1 MGDNH
6 QGELSMEL
14 TRAQLLD
21 ERADLE
27 LKLGAIEADIAG
39 VKAEMAARLGGIE
52 GEAQRLRSR
61 LGQINAEIS
70 AREANDAMVPT
81 ISDHALLRYIERV
94 HGIDVDAMKNAL
106 LTETVVL
113 AIKSGATAV
122 KSPAGTMV
130 IKGSTVVTFLDPD
143 MRPKR
148 KTKRG
153 MREADDNW
161 MDEAV

>member
-1 MGDNH
+1 
-6 QGELSMEL
+6 MEG
-14 TRAQLLD
+14 TRAELEAERLD
-21 ERADLE
+21 LQS
-27 LKLGAIEADIAG
+27 KLGSIEADIAG
-39 VKAEMAARLGGIE
+39 VKAEMAARLGGVE

-61 LGQINAEIS
+61 LGQINSEIA
-70 AREANDAMVPT
+70 AREARDAMVPT

-94 HGIDVDAMKNAL
+94 CGVNVEDLKAEL
-106 LTETVVL
+106 LTDAVVL
-113 AIKSGATAV
+113 AIKQGASAV
-122 KSPAGTMV
+122 KSPVGTMV

-153 MREADDNW
+153 MRETDDW